1 MNELSSFRYPV
12 EEIRER
18 CDLVEIISAHVA
30 LRKMGRT
37 YKGLCPFHNE
47 KTPSFNVDPDRGLW
61 KCFGCGEGGDVFSF
75 VQKIENLSFAEAVE
89 QLALKVGVTIE
100 HTEKAA
106 KLLSE
111 RDRLFRANNLACTFF
126 RKSLEKSTKAKQY
139 LAKRG
144 LTQSTIDK
152 YKLGYSPDSWDEL
165 FNYLKLE
172 RVSPADAVKAGLIK
186 PRESSQGFYDI
197 FRDRLM
203 FPIMDSQER
212 VIGFGGRVMGD
223 GEPKYLNSPETPL
236 FIKNR
241 TLYGLNFARRKI
253 ASEDKVLIVEGYMD
267 VIAAQEAGFENT
279 VATLGTALTEEHVNT
294 IARFTRNVIL
304 SFDADS
310 AGLKAALRSTPI
322 FERAGFN
329 TRILSM
335 PKGEDPDSMLR
346 GGNVSGFA
354 NAISSAVPMP
364 DFRIGLIIAEY
375 DMSTDEGKAEA
386 LKKISVVLAEIDSVV
401 DRERLI
407 RNLAKYHPNF
417 STGTTLAE
425 DHLRAEVNRVRVQM
439 ARHSKRIE
447 PVSNRQGM
455 AEKKTNSKPD
465 LAQRSER
472 LLLGII
478 ILRNVNPGKVFDILP
493 PKEFTG
499 EYTRMLAEAV
509 SKLYSETGKINMEDL
524 RTQVADTPCEKVL
537 VDLVM
542 GLDDSDMN
550 YPVNELIQVIQK
562 HKKNEQRQRMRALAD
577 KIQAGQIKR
586 GDPEYEEWARL
597 VRDTSGPW
605 RR

>member
-1 MNELSSFRYPV
+1 MNTFRYPV

-30 LRKMGRT
+30 LRKTGRT

-47 KTPSFNVDPDRGLW
+47 KTPSFNVDPDRQLW

-75 VQKIENLSFAEAVE
+75 VQKIENLTFGEAAE
-89 QLALKVGVTIE
+89 QLARKVGVKIE
-100 HTEKAA
+100 HSEQAA
-106 KLLSE
+106 RALSE

-126 RKSLEKSTKAKQY
+126 RKMLPSSSKAQAY

-144 LTQSTIDK
+144 LTKSTVEK
-152 YKLGYSPDSWDEL
+152 YRLGYAPDSWDGL
-165 FNYLKLE
+165 LNILKQE

-203 FPIMDSQER
+203 FPILDSQER

-241 TLYGLNFARRKI
+241 TLYGLNFARKAI
-253 ASEDKVLIVEGYMD
+253 TSSDSVLIVEGYMD

-279 VATLGTALTEEHVNT
+279 VATLGTALTEEHVNV

-310 AGLKAALRSTPI
+310 AGMKAALRSSPI

-354 NAISSAVPMP
+354 NVIASAVPIP
-364 DFRIGLIIAEY
+364 DFKIKLIIAKH
-375 DMSTDEGKAEA
+375 DMHSDEGKASA
-386 LKKISVVLAEIDSVV
+386 LKEIALILAEIDSVV

-407 RNLAKYHPNF
+407 RSLAKYHPNF

-425 DHLRAEVNRVRVQM
+425 DHLRAEVNNARAKI
-439 ARHSKRIE
+439 ARHTQHRPENVMKE
-447 PVSNRQGM
+447 TGQPAQ
-455 AEKKTNSKPD
+455 KP
-465 LAQRSER
+465 LAKPSLVERSER

-478 ILRNVNPGKVFDILP
+478 ILRNLNASKVFEVFS
-493 PKEFTG
+493 PKEFSG
-499 EYTRMLAEAV
+499 EQTRLLAEAV
-509 SKLYSETGKINMEDL
+509 SRLYSETGKIDMEML
-524 RTQVADTPCEKVL
+524 RSQVADTPCEKL
-537 VDLVM
+537 LMDLLM
-542 GLDDSDMN
+542 GLDDS
-550 YPVNELIQVIQK
+550 ELNHPPDKLVQVIQK

-577 KIQAGQIKR
+577 KIQAGEIKR
-586 GDPEYEEWARL
+586 GDPEYEEWAKL
-597 VRDTSGPW
+597 VKETSSPW